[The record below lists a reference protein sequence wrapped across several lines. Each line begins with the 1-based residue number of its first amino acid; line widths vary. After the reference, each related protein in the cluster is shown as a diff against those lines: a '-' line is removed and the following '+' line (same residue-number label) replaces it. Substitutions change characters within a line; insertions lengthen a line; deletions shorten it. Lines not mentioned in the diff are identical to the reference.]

1 MQKTS
6 PAEAAVRGWPR
17 SSLGNI
23 RAFPPMSV
31 DRSVGGA
38 GITLSGVESPGEA
51 GTGGVSSLPARK
63 AVGSE
68 AAETT
73 VTGTHGQ
80 LLKRQGIAAGLC
92 KLPGV

>member
-1 MQKTS
+1 M
-6 PAEAAVRGWPR
+6 
-17 SSLGNI
+17 
-23 RAFPPMSV
+23 
-31 DRSVGGA
+31 GGA